1 MQRIK
6 KILSLAHTKLQ
17 NECSGSL
24 SYYKRVANYIFM
36 IGGPCILRNDAT
48 KLFVIQYMWWCFRMI
63 TYVQFISWIEKCS
76 IFLFLCSPALTL
88 FGTLWYCLGT
98 LEISALVWVHIFIC
112 RWDLSYFRA
121 QHSHS
126 IFLFFFASKVIA
138 VEQAVWHSDLKC
150 SGNTILSTL
159 VPHLHSY
166 NVISKPIM
174 CWNQIRNPLV

>member
-1 MQRIK
+1 MNAVVVYRI
-6 KILSLAHTKLQ
+6 TKGLPTT
-17 NECSGSL
+17 CL
-24 SYYKRVANYIFM
+24 W
-36 IGGPCILRNDAT
+36 LRNPVFWEMMLLNCLWYNTCDGV
-48 KLFVIQYMWWCFRMI
+48 LEWLI
-63 TYVQFISWIEKCS
+63 WIPMFDLS
-76 IFLFLCSPALTL
+76 IDLKHVLFLVSTPVDTL
-88 FGTLWYCLGT
+88 FGNPLYSLGT
-98 LEISALVWVHIFIC
+98 LEISVLVWVHIFIC

>member
-1 MQRIK
+1 MNAVVVYRITK
-6 KILSLAHTKLQ
+6 GLPTTYLWLEDPVFWEMMILNGLWYNTCDGVSEWLCLNHQLIRKM
-17 NECSGSL
+17 
-24 SYYKRVANYIFM
+24 F
-36 IGGPCILRNDAT
+36 
-48 KLFVIQYMWWCFRMI
+48 CFLVS
-63 TYVQFISWIEKCS
+63 TPVF
-76 IFLFLCSPALTL
+76 TL
-88 FGTLWYCLGT
+88 FGNLWCSLGT

-174 CWNQIRNPLV
+174 C

>member
-6 KILSLAHTKLQ
+6 KILSLAHAKLQ

-24 SYYKRVANYIFM
+24 SYYKRVANYIYM
-36 IGGPCILRNDAT
+36 IGGPCILRNDDT
-48 KLFVIQYMWWCFRMI
+48 KWFVIQYMWWCFRM
-63 TYVQFISWIEKCS
+63 TMFEPS
-76 IFLFLCSPALTL
+76 IDLKNVLFLVSTPVFTL
-88 FGTLWYCLGT
+88 FGNLCCSLGT

-174 CWNQIRNPLV
+174 C